1 MSDTKQDSQPD
12 EIDELT
18 DGKGEIDQK
27 KLQRAAVA
35 LTNTINK
42 VVREGVGPIT
52 GSADWA
58 ESRLRSVQGDRY
70 DGSKVGDRKGTP
82 TDDVDKTIKRLIT
95 ESVIAAG
102 SAGFITGL
110 GGFIALPV
118 AIPANVAGALIINV
132 RLAGAVAYLRGYD
145 LNDPHIQIMVPLVA
159 VGSNVQTS
167 LAAIGTQIGVKLSQ
181 QALKKLSADV
191 IRKINT
197 RVGITLLAK
206 YGTKRAV
213 ITLAKAIPFVGGV
226 VGGGV
231 DAALTG
237 VVGTVAKKS
246 FPALT

>member
-1 MSDTKQDSQPD
+1 MSRGEPD
-12 EIDELT
+12 QHEELEQLVDADGDIDESNV
-18 DGKGEIDQK
+18 K
-27 KLQRAAVA
+27 RAAIA

-42 VVREGVGPIT
+42 VVRDGVGPIS

-58 ESRLRSVQGDRY
+58 ESRLRAVQGDRY
-70 DGSKVGDRKGTP
+70 DGSQFGNRGATP
-82 TDDVDKTIKRLIT
+82 APDVDKAIKRLIS
-95 ESVIAAG
+95 ESVVAAG
-102 SAGFITGL
+102 SAGFLTGL
-110 GGFIALPV
+110 GGFITLPV
-118 AIPANVAGALIINV
+118 AIPANIAGAMIINV

-145 LNDPHIQIMVPLVA
+145 LNDPHTQVMVPLVA

-167 LAAIGTQIGVKLSQ
+167 LATIGTQVGVKLSQ
-181 QALKKLSADV
+181 QALKKLSVEV

-213 ITLAKAIPFVGGV
+213 ITLAKAIPFVGGI

-237 VVGTVAKKS
+237 VVGAVAKKS
-246 FPALT
+246 FPALA